1 MTNRP
6 KRTTFKTRMDDMIA
20 ALEND
25 IVTGKY
31 AAGDLLPSEIAL
43 GEQFQ
48 LSKKSVRKAID
59 TLVEQ
64 GFVEKQPRIG
74 ARVVNRNPANRTTVK
89 FGYYPT
95 LIKEANL
102 LSLIDAFHER
112 YPQIRVEMIPLS
124 STLRESM
131 EREAIDLITVNL
143 QDYELFLDSG
153 THPESLEPLAT
164 VEGVYPFLTKPFTAD
179 GALYVQPLVFSPI
192 VLCYNKRHFQ
202 EAGLSE
208 PDSGWTWADVVRANE
223 ALSRERERL
232 GFLFNLI
239 STNRWPL
246 FLLQDDFK
254 FKIGPDGK
262 TIYRDE
268 QLKRCLE
275 TCLGF
280 VEDSMISLFLTEEE
294 VSERLFA
301 HQKASMIVTS
311 YFRMNALRKSG
322 LDFDISPVPY
332 AKEARTLL
340 IVIGL
345 AINKRGAS
353 KQAAKTLMEF
363 LLSPES
369 QQSIRKDTLSI
380 PSLKSAAEY
389 QDPKNANP
397 LRYSMFR
404 DIIPS
409 FRYHVDLNATS
420 AMLSRMNNELLLY
433 WTKMENADS
442 ILRRLEATEHPAPET
457 PPSLTN

>member
-43 GEQFQ
+43 GEQFR

-89 FGYYPT
+89 FGYYPS

-102 LSLIDAFHER
+102 MALIDAFHER
-112 YPQIRVEMIPLS
+112 YPRIRVEMIPLS

-153 THPESLEPLAT
+153 PHPESLEPLAT

-179 GALYVQPLVFSPI
+179 DALYVQPLVFSPI
-192 VLCYNKRHFQ
+192 VLCYNKSHFQ

-223 ALSRERERL
+223 ALSRGRERF

-254 FKIGPDGK
+254 FRIDPDGK
-262 TIYRDE
+262 TVYRNE

-301 HQKASMIVTS
+301 HQKVSMIVTS
-311 YFRMNALRKSG
+311 YFRMNALRQSG

-369 QQSIRKDTLSI
+369 QQSIRKHTLSI

-420 AMLSRMNNELLLY
+420 ALLNRMNNELLLY
-433 WTKMENADS
+433 WTKMEDADS
-442 ILRRLEATEHPAPET
+442 ILRRLEATENSSSE
-457 PPSLTN
+457 